1 MKKVVLFVPLAIFLI
16 LVGFLA
22 AGFKLDDPHRLP
34 SAMIDQP
41 IAPFSLSEL
50 KDPDREITNADLK
63 GEVSLL
69 NVWATWCPNCLVEH
83 PELMRISEE
92 ENVRMIGVNYN
103 DERNKALKWLERH
116 DSPYAFSIMDD
127 EGKLGINLG
136 VYGAPETYVV
146 DADGVIRYRHVG
158 VVSREVWEK
167 DLEPLVDMLQEESVA
182 ER

>member
-1 MKKVVLFVPLAIFLI
+1 VSKPVLFIPLGVFLV

-22 AGFKLDDPHRLP
+22 VGFRLDDPHKLP

-41 IAPFSLSEL
+41 IAPFSLPEL
-50 KDPDREITNADLK
+50 KNQNRMITRDDLA

-69 NVWATWCPNCLVEH
+69 NVWATWCAACVVEH
-83 PELMRISEE
+83 PELMRISKE

-103 DERNKALKWLERH
+103 DERNKALAWLARH
-116 DSPYAFSIMDD
+116 DNPYTFIITDD

-136 VYGAPETYVV
+136 VYGAPETYVI

-158 VVSREVWEK
+158 VVSREVWEEE
-167 DLEPLVDMLQEESVA
+167 LEPLVNALQQDAVA

>member
-1 MKKVVLFVPLAIFLI
+1 MTKPALFIPLGVFLVLA
-16 LVGFLA
+16 GFLA
-22 AGFKLDDPHRLP
+22 VGFKLEDPHRLP

-41 IAPFSLSEL
+41 ISGFSLSEL
-50 KDPDREITNADLK
+50 ENPERTITNEDLT
-63 GEVSLL
+63 GEVSLV

-83 PELMRISEE
+83 PELMRISKEE
-92 ENVRMIGVNYN
+92 DVRLVGVNYN
-103 DERNKALKWLERH
+103 DERDKALAWLERH
-116 DSPYAFSIMDD
+116 EDPYAFSIMDN

-146 DADGVIRYRHVG
+146 DADGVVRYRHVG

-167 DLEPLVDMLQEESVA
+167 DLEPLVELLRDESVA

>member
-1 MKKVVLFVPLAIFLI
+1 MSKAALFIPLGVFLV

-22 AGFKLDDPHRLP
+22 VGFKLEDPHRLP

-41 IAPFSLSEL
+41 IADFSLSDL
-50 KDPDREITNADLK
+50 KEPDKKITNADLK
-63 GEVSLL
+63 GQVSLV

-83 PELMRISEE
+83 PELMRISKEE
-92 ENVRMIGVNYN
+92 DVRIIGVNYN
-103 DERNKALKWLERH
+103 DERDKALAWLKRH
-116 DSPYAFSIMDD
+116 DNPYAFNIMDN

-146 DADGVIRYRHVG
+146 DANGVVRYRHVG
-158 VVSREVWEK
+158 VVSRKVWEE
-167 DLEPLVDMLQEESVA
+167 DLEPLVDLLRDGSVA

>member
-1 MKKVVLFVPLAIFLI
+1 MKKAVLFVPLAIFLI

-41 IAPFSLSEL
+41 IAPFRLSEL
-50 KDPDREITNADLK
+50 KDPNREITNADLS
-63 GEVSLL
+63 GEVTLL
-69 NVWATWCPNCLVEH
+69 NVWATWCANCLVEH
-83 PELMRISEE
+83 PELMRISEQ

-103 DERNKALKWLERH
+103 DDRKKALAWLERH

-136 VYGAPETYVV
+136 VYGAPETYVL
-146 DADGVIRYRHVG
+146 DKDGVIRYRHVG

-167 DLEPLVDMLQEESVA
+167 DLEPLVDMLQEQSVA